1 MQIYNL
7 TAHELQVT
15 SADEGCSSR
24 RLVIAG
30 SRQGFSSEAT
40 VLISCS
46 LNVIMVMITQMT
58 PGLWGITHLH
68 TGARTG
74 DAIPPARTR
83 DCQTEPVLVA
93 RPTLFGTCR
102 PRMGRVNE
110 QIKFPAATK
119 ELKGHEKEMDIF
131 CCLTLNAV
139 FQSNYL
145 SLLQPLLVHGIVTSQ
160 NSKSEPE
167 QECGGLSAW

>member
-1 MQIYNL
+1 M
-7 TAHELQVT
+7 H
-15 SADEGCSSR
+15 CSSWP
-24 RLVIAG
+24 VGIAG
-30 SRQGFSSEAT
+30 HRQGFSSEAM

-58 PGLWGITHLH
+58 PGLWGNPGFTHPH

-83 DCQTEPVLVA
+83 DHQTEPVLVGRPPLFCPCRA
-93 RPTLFGTCR
+93 RKS
-102 PRMGRVNE
+102 RVNE

-119 ELKGHEKEMDIF
+119 ELKGHEREMDIF

-145 SLLQPLLVHGIVTSQ
+145 SLLQPLLAHGIVASL
-160 NSKSEPE
+160 NSNSEP
-167 QECGGLSAW
+167 